1 MTKPSRSSLWAPLIS
16 LLCACHLA
24 SCTGSSPA
32 QPAPHEKPISPAVAQ
47 QTAASE
53 RNVEAK
59 TQPENSVNNKS
70 QGATETATFGAGC
83 FWCIEA
89 VLQRIDGV
97 IKIESGYMGGLSTQP
112 TYDNVCSGTTGH
124 AEVVRVQFDPAKL
137 PYEKLC
143 DWFFLAHDPTTK
155 NRQGNDQ
162 GTQYRSVVFY
172 YSDAQQKAALAA
184 MERAKSHWS
193 APIVTEF
200 TAATTFWLAEG
211 YHQNY
216 FNNNPTNS
224 YCRALIPPK
233 LKKLGLDS
241 PPK

>member
-97 IKIESGYMGGLSTQP
+97 IKIESGYMGGLATQP

-143 DWFFLAHDPTTK
+143 DWFSWPMIQPRK
-155 NRQGNDQ
+155 
-162 GTQYRSVVFY
+162 
-172 YSDAQQKAALAA
+172 
-184 MERAKSHWS
+184 
-193 APIVTEF
+193 
-200 TAATTFWLAEG
+200 TARATTRARSIARWSSTIPMRSKGRARGDGTGKVTLVSADRHRVYCCDDVLARRGLPPELL
-211 YHQNY
+211 QQQ
-216 FNNNPTNS
+216 PDQ
-224 YCRALIPPK
+224 LILPSVDPPK